1 MQYDQ
6 GLLRSMESE
15 IASLKVSTLSS
26 HSSLLMFDHLCTVDF
41 YFIDVS
47 VRPANLLTILYLSVL
62 QHLVYGMLCG
72 FWGGVIFVGTLA
84 SQFPYCAYFWKFG

>member
-15 IASLKVSTLSS
+15 IASLKVSTWSS

-41 YFIDVS
+41 CFIDVS
-47 VRPANLLTILYLSVL
+47 VRSANLLTILYLSVL
-62 QHLVYGMLCG
+62 QHLVYGMLYV
-72 FWGGVIFVGTLA
+72 FWGVHLCGN
-84 SQFPYCAYFWKFG
+84 FG